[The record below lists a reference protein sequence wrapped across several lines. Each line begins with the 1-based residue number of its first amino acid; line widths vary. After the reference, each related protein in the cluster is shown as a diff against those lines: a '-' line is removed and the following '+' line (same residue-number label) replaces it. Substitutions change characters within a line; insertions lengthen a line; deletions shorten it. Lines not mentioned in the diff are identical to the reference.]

1 MAKAVKY
8 SEIAREMKKEYLK
21 EHLKN
26 VRKLIE
32 DWLPTLKA
40 PPLMPQKGIWGWE
53 SVYRP
58 VVEQDPDNNH
68 ILRRHLKSRAFWSH
82 HANWE
87 LKLNY
92 IWHLTNQLYKDA
104 NNQRLKQSE
113 NIQIQYIPEYFTVAL
128 WKGFDVANG
137 RKMDDWY
144 KVPDDQR
151 GVSYGAYKIE
161 LSVTTEK
168 ERSLIEKE
176 HRQFINYL
184 AQLRE
189 MRQIVILWHEV
200 VALQTQMYS
209 IVNKALKSG
218 NILYPCMFCKHL
230 WK

>member
-1 MAKAVKY
+1 MAKAIKY

-53 SVYRP
+53 SAYSP
-58 VVEQDPDNNH
+58 SVEQDPDNNH
-68 ILRRHLKSRAFWSH
+68 ILRRHLRSRALWSH

-87 LKLNY
+87 LRLNN

-104 NNQRLKQSE
+104 NNQPLKQSE
-113 NIQIQYIPEYFTVAL
+113 NIQIQCTPEYFTVAL

-137 RKMDDWY
+137 REMDDWY

-151 GVSYGAYKIE
+151 GVLYGAYKIE
-161 LSVTTEK
+161 LSVTTKK

-176 HRQFINYL
+176 HRQFVNYL
-184 AQLRE
+184 AQLPE
-189 MRQIVILWHEV
+189 MRQIVILWHEAG
-200 VALQTQMYS
+200 ALQTQMYS

-218 NILYPCMFCKHL
+218 DILYPCMFCKHL